1 MGYIQKETKET
12 CHNLKGR
19 SKEFCLCNGK
29 KNCARHEV
37 YIILST
43 YLPHETTCIRI
54 KQHSYQFCRR
64 QNCAW
69 RNTKYVFIL
78 YNEHTHT
85 HTYTYRMASLHSSP
99 WTQHNIHVGHS
110 PRNGSVPSVYILRS
124 TRELILATFSKGSA
138 TEPASVIERRALFR
152 KKMFVSPSFG
162 LLCVSAF
169 APRQRIPLAHAR
181 HAFWSCPFPFQPWL
195 CDMCARIFTHSERTL
210 LFLLVLP
217 LLHFYK
223 TSNIPSIAKIQ
234 NPSKFQ
240 DKPFWWK

>member
-78 YNEHTHT
+78 YNEHTHIHT
-85 HTYTYRMASLHSSP
+85 HTEWRHCTPLLELSTTSTWVTHLATAPFHPS
-99 WTQHNIHVGHS
+99 TF
-110 PRNGSVPSVYILRS
+110 SVPLENSFLPPF
-124 TRELILATFSKGSA
+124 LKG
-138 TEPASVIERRALFR
+138 
-152 KKMFVSPSFG
+152 
-162 LLCVSAF
+162 
-169 APRQRIPLAHAR
+169 RQRSPL
-181 HAFWSCPFPFQPWL
+181 
-195 CDMCARIFTHSERTL
+195 
-210 LFLLVLP
+210 V
-217 LLHFYK
+217 
-223 TSNIPSIAKIQ
+223 
-234 NPSKFQ
+234 
-240 DKPFWWK
+240 

>member
-54 KQHSYQFCRR
+54 EQHSYQFCRR

-69 RNTKYVFIL
+69 QNTKYVFIL

-85 HTYTYRMASLHSSP
+85 YIHIQNGVIALLSLNSAQHPRGSLTSQRLRSIRLHSPFNSR
-99 WTQHNIHVGHS
+99 TYSCH
-110 PRNGSVPSVYILRS
+110 
-124 TRELILATFSKGSA
+124 
-138 TEPASVIERRALFR
+138 LF
-152 KKMFVSPSFG
+152 
-162 LLCVSAF
+162 
-169 APRQRIPLAHAR
+169 
-181 HAFWSCPFPFQPWL
+181 
-195 CDMCARIFTHSERTL
+195 
-210 LFLLVLP
+210 
-217 LLHFYK
+217 
-223 TSNIPSIAKIQ
+223 
-234 NPSKFQ
+234 
-240 DKPFWWK
+240 

>member
-1 MGYIQKETKET
+1 MPHSIVQQYNEGNYFKKFPMGYIQKETKET

-124 TRELILATFSKGSA
+124 TSKLLLATFYKGSA

-152 KKMFVSPSFG
+152 KK
-162 LLCVSAF
+162 C
-169 APRQRIPLAHAR
+169 
-181 HAFWSCPFPFQPWL
+181 
-195 CDMCARIFTHSERTL
+195 
-210 LFLLVLP
+210 LFLL
-217 LLHFYK
+217 LLVYYVYQLLRRGNVYRWRTQDMHFDR
-223 TSNIPSIAKIQ
+223 A
-234 NPSKFQ
+234 
-240 DKPFWWK
+240 PFLFNRDFVICARAYLHTQWAHTVVFIGVAPPALL